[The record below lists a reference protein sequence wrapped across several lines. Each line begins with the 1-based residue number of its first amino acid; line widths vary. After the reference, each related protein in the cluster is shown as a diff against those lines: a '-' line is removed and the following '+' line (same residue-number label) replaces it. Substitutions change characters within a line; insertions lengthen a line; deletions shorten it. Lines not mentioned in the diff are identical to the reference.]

1 MALDELP
8 CASSGDAHLL
18 VVVAGRATR
27 RKSVAEPEPV
37 LLGDCVGKIGEAGG
51 ALVGRN
57 HQIRVVAVVSDEVR
71 RRYDTMWSR
80 PFRNDVV
87 GKVEQTAD
95 QRLVTFDRFGPQLV
109 A

>member
-18 VVVAGRATR
+18 VVVAGRAAR
-27 RKSVAEPEPV
+27 RKSVPEPEPV

-51 ALVGRN
+51 ALVGGN
-57 HQIRVVAVVSDEVR
+57 HQIGVVAVVSDDIR
-71 RRYDTMWSR
+71 RRYDAMSSR
-80 PFRNDVV
+80 LLRDNVV